1 MRALNDLRRFI
12 NAKNN
17 DEDRAEIRAYLLE
30 NAGDLSEA
38 FGVSVDAFREAIA
51 TVEDDVELS
60 IRMLDGIRSASKD
73 QRRAKYETVVK
84 SAQQSAEILGA
95 VAFWRGDR
103 AEVDVTSLLS
113 CALTRRDDVLVFV
126 ADKFAVGIRMAPLFD
141 LRKLGRVD
149 LTGWV
154 DAKGLHV
161 RWSSGGLNFF
171 PTLDPHAARIIVPL
185 AGRARFAA

>member
-1 MRALNDLRRFI
+1 MRALNNLRRFI

-17 DEDRAEIRAYLLE
+17 DEERAEIRAYLLE
-30 NAGDLSEA
+30 NAEELSEA
-38 FGVSVDAFREAIA
+38 FGVSLDAFRDAIGK
-51 TVEDDVELS
+51 VDDDVELS

-73 QRRAKYETVVK
+73 QRIHKYEKLVT

-95 VAFWRGDR
+95 VAFWREDR
-103 AEVDVTSLLS
+103 AEIDVPSLLS
-113 CALTRRDDVLVFV
+113 CALTRRADMLMFV

-149 LTGWV
+149 FTGWV

-161 RWSSGGLNFF
+161 RWSTGGLNFV
-171 PTLDPHAARIIVPL
+171 PSLDPHAARIIVPL
-185 AGRARFAA
+185 AGRARIAA

>member
-17 DEDRAEIRAYLLE
+17 DEERTEIRAYLLE
-30 NAGDLSEA
+30 NAEELSEA
-38 FGVSVDAFREAIA
+38 FGVSLDAFRAA
-51 TVEDDVELS
+51 VAKVEDDVELS

-73 QRRAKYETVVK
+73 QRSQKYETLVK

-95 VAFWRGDR
+95 VSSWRGER
-103 AEVDVTSLLS
+103 AEIDVPSLLS
-113 CALTRRDDVLVFV
+113 CALTRRADMLVFV
-126 ADKFAVGIRMAPLFD
+126 SDKFAVGIRMAPLFD
-141 LRKLGRVD
+141 LRKLGRLD

-161 RWSSGGLNFF
+161 RWSTGGLNFV
-171 PTLDPHAARIIVPL
+171 PSLDPHASRIIVPL
-185 AGRARFAA
+185 AGRARIAA